1 MVRPLGTSYDQQQG
15 LAVIEI
21 GRDVLVQLRPAAKCR
36 EMSVQ
41 RLAVTLLET
50 IARERLTDAVLDDQA
65 CSR

>member
-1 MVRPLGTSYDQQQG
+1 MSRPLGASDDQHG

>member
-1 MVRPLGTSYDQQQG
+1 MARPLGTSDDQHG

-36 EMSVQ
+36 AMSVQ
-41 RLAVTLLET
+41 RLAVALLET

-65 CSR
+65 